1 MHSRMTDSDDEDLKR
16 LASQYLDN
24 PGSYVKDFRAQRR
37 RSGGRKV
44 LIVLEIDDEM

>member
-1 MHSRMTDSDDEDLKR
+1 MSDLDHEDLKS
-16 LASQYLDN
+16 LAGQYLDN
-24 PGSYVKDFRAQRR
+24 PGSYVKDFRARRR